1 MSLSSVSIRR
11 PVLASVMA
19 IAIILFG
26 IIGYSFLGVREY
38 PSVDPPIITVSTT
51 YTGANADVIE
61 SQITEPLEESV
72 NGIAGIRTLTSVSR
86 DGRSTL
92 RVEFNIEVDLED
104 AANDVRDRVSR
115 ARRSLPPDAE
125 PPIVTKA
132 DADAIPL
139 VFLNIKSD
147 QRNLLDL
154 SDIARR
160 TFKERVQ
167 TIAGVSEV
175 WIWGDKRYSMRLW
188 MDPVKLAAYQITPLD
203 VRNALTRENI
213 ELPTGRIE
221 GETTELTIRTLGR
234 LNTVEDF
241 NNLIIKESDGKLVK
255 FSDIGMAELYPENE
269 RTLLKRDGIPM
280 VGIVLVPQPG
290 ANQIEIVDEFYE
302 RIEQIK
308 KDLPEDIELG
318 IGFDVTDYIRKSI
331 SEVQQTV
338 ILAFVLVIM
347 VIFFFLRDWR
357 TTLIPIIV
365 IPIALI
371 GSFFIMYLADYSI
384 NVLTLLGL
392 VLAIGIVVD
401 DAIVVLEN
409 IYKKIEMGMDPV
421 QAGLKGVR
429 EIFFAVISTTLALAA
444 VFLPIMFLEGLT
456 GRLFREFG
464 VVIAGS
470 VIISSFVALTFT
482 PMLSSK
488 ILKQRQKHNWFYIKT
503 EPFFK
508 SLENNYR
515 NLLNS
520 FMSKR
525 WAAFIV
531 IGIAVVMI
539 MFFGNILQTELAPL
553 EDRGAMRVSSTAPE
567 GTTFRAMDEYMT
579 QVVDSLM
586 EAVPELDAL
595 ISVTSP
601 GFGASSS
608 VNSGFMR
615 ISLVDADQRER
626 SQSQIANQVSQI
638 VSHFNDA
645 RTFVIQDQ
653 SIGTSRGG
661 LPVQYVLQAPNLDKL
676 KEVIPEFLDRARQN
690 PTFEVVDVNLKF
702 NKPELVVGIDR
713 AKARETGVTVQDIAQ
728 TLQLAF
734 SEQRYGFFIK
744 DGKQY
749 YVIGQVYKED
759 QNQPLD
765 LSKLYVR
772 NNDGLLV
779 QLDQLVNLT
788 EASTPPQLFRFN
800 RYVSATISAS
810 LTEGHTIGDGINEMD
825 NIAAQ
830 VLDET
835 FSTAL
840 EGPSKDF
847 MESASSLVFVFI
859 LALVFIYLVL
869 SAQFES
875 FRDPFIIMFT
885 VPLAIAGAL
894 FSLWYF
900 DQTIN
905 IFSQI
910 GQIML
915 IGLVTKN
922 GILIVEFANQKKAE
936 GLELID
942 AVKEAAVLRFRPI
955 LMTSLSTILG
965 TLPIALA
972 LGSGAESRMPMGIA
986 VIGGLIFAT
995 ILTLFVIP
1003 AVYSIFSNKEATKI
1017 DYGGVE

>member
-1 MSLSSVSIRR
+1 MI
-11 PVLASVMA
+11 
-19 IAIILFG
+19 
-26 IIGYSFLGVREY
+26 
-38 PSVDPPIITVSTT
+38 
-51 YTGANADVIE
+51 NAD
-61 SQITEPLEESV
+61 
-72 NGIAGIRTLTSVSR
+72 
-86 DGRSTL
+86 
-92 RVEFNIEVDLED
+92 
-104 AANDVRDRVSR
+104 
-115 ARRSLPPDAE
+115 
-125 PPIVTKA
+125 
-132 DADAIPL
+132 
-139 VFLNIKSD
+139 
-147 QRNLLDL
+147 LLDL

-241 NNLIIKESDGKLVK
+241 NNLIIKENNGKLVK

-365 IPIALI
+365 IPIALT

-409 IYKKIEMGMDPV
+409 IYKKIELGMDPV

-488 ILKQRQKHNWFYIKT
+488 ILKQRQKHNWFYTKT

-508 SLENNYR
+508 SLEKNYR

-567 GTTFRAMDEYMT
+567 GTTFRAMDDYMT
-579 QVVDSLM
+579 QVVDSVM

-615 ISLVDADQRER
+615 ISLVDANERER
-626 SQSQIANQVSQI
+626 SQSEIANQVSQI

-661 LPVQYVLQAPNLDKL
+661 LPVQYVLQAPKL
-676 KEVIPEFLDRARQN
+676 
-690 PTFEVVDVNLKF
+690 
-702 NKPELVVGIDR
+702 
-713 AKARETGVTVQDIAQ
+713 
-728 TLQLAF
+728 
-734 SEQRYGFFIK
+734 
-744 DGKQY
+744 
-749 YVIGQVYKED
+749 
-759 QNQPLD
+759 
-765 LSKLYVR
+765 
-772 NNDGLLV
+772 
-779 QLDQLVNLT
+779 
-788 EASTPPQLFRFN
+788 
-800 RYVSATISAS
+800 
-810 LTEGHTIGDGINEMD
+810 
-825 NIAAQ
+825 
-830 VLDET
+830 
-835 FSTAL
+835 
-840 EGPSKDF
+840 
-847 MESASSLVFVFI
+847 
-859 LALVFIYLVL
+859 
-869 SAQFES
+869 
-875 FRDPFIIMFT
+875 
-885 VPLAIAGAL
+885 
-894 FSLWYF
+894 
-900 DQTIN
+900 
-905 IFSQI
+905 
-910 GQIML
+910 GQI
-915 IGLVTKN
+915 
-922 GILIVEFANQKKAE
+922 E
-936 GLELID
+936 
-942 AVKEAAVLRFRPI
+942 R
-955 LMTSLSTILG
+955 S
-965 TLPIALA
+965 
-972 LGSGAESRMPMGIA
+972 
-986 VIGGLIFAT
+986 
-995 ILTLFVIP
+995 
-1003 AVYSIFSNKEATKI
+1003 YS
-1017 DYGGVE
+1017 